1 MKKIFPTRFMFVSPW
16 LIAASIG
23 LMTLIIVVF
32 ATNNLRREINL
43 INDELYHRGQSLAR
57 FVGAGTRAS
66 MMQGMEGSIHTQ
78 RLIEQASIDPSIFYI
93 AVVDGNGKILA
104 HSTPE
109 LISTQVEHDIS
120 LSEKSGEPGKWHVV
134 RDRNSNENV
143 FEVVSE
149 FSPFRHQRQ
158 FGGRG
163 LGRMRLALESLNARL
178 RNNEGVAVT
187 YDWCKNTVGAT
198 GAKNWQGSDYRILV
212 GLDMKDQEKVTQ
224 QAKIHILLV
233 SLILFFVGLGG
244 WFSLLAAQTFQA
256 SQSTLKNI
264 QAFTNLLILKLPV
277 GIIATDKNNTITT
290 FNKAMS
296 LMTGLEPEAALAK
309 NPEVILPSSL
319 AAFFDV
325 HDAMEEVFEK
335 EVVIG
340 TGGKL
345 IAHVSSV
352 PVVDANNHPHGR
364 VLLVHDLTELKK
376 LEKHVNQHD
385 RLVALGKMAA
395 GVAHEVRNPLS
406 SIKGFATLLGE
417 KFSKESDEH
426 KAADLLVNE
435 VERLNR
441 SITELLNYSRP
452 LPLQLKK
459 IDLGRLVDE
468 SVQLMQGDAG
478 ALGVSLT
485 VRIAETVPM
494 VLADGDRIKQ
504 VLLNLYLNAFQA
516 MENGGD
522 LNVTVKKNDSE
533 DGVVITVVDSGCGIA
548 GDLIKRVT
556 DPYFTTK
563 PDGTGLGLA
572 LAYKIIDE
580 HGGSLQF
587 SSTPGEGTAVEVFL
601 PV

>member
-1 MKKIFPTRFMFVSPW
+1 MFVSPW

-32 ATNNLRREINL
+32 AANNLRREINL
-43 INDELYHRGQSLAR
+43 INDEMYHRGQSLAR
-57 FVGAGTRAS
+57 FIGAGTRAS
-66 MMQGMEGSIHTQ
+66 MMQGMEGAIHTQ
-78 RLIEQASIDPSIFYI
+78 RLIEQAAIDPSIFYI
-93 AVVDGNGKILA
+93 AVVDGDGKIWA

-109 LISTQVEHDIS
+109 LINTQIEHDVN
-120 LSEKSGEPGKWHVV
+120 LSAQPGDVGGWHVV
-134 RDRNSNENV
+134 RDSSTDENV

-149 FSPFRHQRQ
+149 FSPFRRPWQ
-158 FGGRG
+158 FSGRG
-163 LGRMRLALESLNARL
+163 RGRMRLALKRLNDRL
-178 RNNEGVAVT
+178 HNSEGVALT
-187 YDWCKNTVGAT
+187 YDWCRNTVGAT
-198 GAKNWQGSDYRILV
+198 GPEKMEGNDYRILI
-212 GLDMKDQEKVTQ
+212 GLDMTDQEKVAR
-224 QAKIHILLV
+224 QAKIHIVLV

-244 WFSLLAAQTFQA
+244 WFSLLAAQTYQA

-277 GIIATDKNNTITT
+277 GIIATDENNLITT
-290 FNKAMS
+290 YNKAMS
-296 LMTGLEPEAALAK
+296 SMIGIEPDAVLTEKPAS
-309 NPEVILPSSL
+309 VLPDSL
-319 AAFFDV
+319 AGFFDV
-325 HDAMEEVFEK
+325 RDALEEVFEK

-340 TGGKL
+340 SDGKL
-345 IAHVSSV
+345 TVHVSSV
-352 PVVDANNHPHGR
+352 PVVDADNHPQGR

-417 KFSKESDEH
+417 KFSKDSDEH

-459 IDLGRLVDE
+459 IDLARLVDE

-478 ALGVSLT
+478 ALGVDLT
-485 VRIAETVPM
+485 VRIDEAIPP
-494 VLADGDRIKQ
+494 VLVDEDRIKQ

-516 MENGGD
+516 MENGGE
-522 LNVTVKKNDSE
+522 LNVSVKKHDSE
-533 DGVVITVVDSGCGIA
+533 KGVVVTVVDTGSGID
-548 GDLIKRVT
+548 GDLLKRVT

-572 LAYKIIDE
+572 LAYKIVDE

-587 SSTPGEGTAVEVFL
+587 FSTPGEGTAVEMFL
-601 PV
+601 PAET